1 MERKQNLYKKIG
13 GGYLWISIGGK
24 IRKIKSGEEFYA
36 SPDEVKNFLDVL
48 EMIEVKKT
56 KENKTIEKK
65 YSIVE
70 IEGQKGLYN
79 IVDKNGKIINEKPL
93 IKMNALKLIK
103 TLE

>member
-1 MERKQNLYKKIG
+1 MERRQNLYRKIG
-13 GGYLWISIGGK
+13 GGYLWILISGK
-24 IRKIKSGEEFYA
+24 MRKIKSGEEFYA

-48 EMIEVKKT
+48 EVVEVKKAD
-56 KENKTIEKK
+56 EEKKVESK

-79 IVDKNGKIINEKPL
+79 IVDKNGKVINEKPL
-93 IKMNALKLIK
+93 TRLNAFKTLK

>member
-1 MERKQNLYKKIG
+1 MERKQNLYRKIG
-13 GGYLWISIGGK
+13 GGYLYISIGGR

-48 EMIEVKKT
+48 EIVEVKKT
-56 KENKTIEKK
+56 EEDKTTEKK

-70 IEGQKGLYN
+70 IEGQKGFYN
-79 IVDKNGKIINEKPL
+79 IIDKSGKIINEKPL
-93 IKMNALKLIK
+93 LKMNALKLIK